1 MHYWH
6 RIYTPPHHFGM
17 NKISSCKFIG
27 GTGEGVFLIAMEMV
41 PSAEVMSVGPSEM
54 ETTGGLLLH
63 FLSHVNQ
70 LCLVQDR
77 LVEGVVAV
85 QGFVKSNDD
94 VWDLVESHGVGH

>member
-54 ETTGGLLLH
+54 ETTISTEALPTAVPKELPVDI
-63 FLSHVNQ
+63 FRADEVP
-70 LCLVQDR
+70 R
-77 LVEGVVAV
+77 LR
-85 QGFVKSNDD
+85 
-94 VWDLVESHGVGH
+94 